1 MVDATYFG
9 LAAGIFQL
17 AGYIAYY
24 ILVIRKEGKEAEPL
38 TWFMFAYGTA
48 LLTVMELDSMWK
60 EAAADVSWM
69 NVFSVLLLPII
80 CSLGGIGVAVGIWR
94 ANLRLTGEWWPQ
106 EWKVE
111 WKETDGKAFAADIA
125 LTICY
130 TVLWIFTLFGTT
142 EGNTHLWWVIA
153 FLVASNLTTFPNFV
167 PILRQAWAHPEKEDA
182 RPWTI
187 WAVAYALLLVP
198 TWVHGSDGM
207 VWPIS
212 ASPLTWDVSFYAFLA
227 LMSYPVINTVMHGLM
242 AIFAGR
248 EPKPAVMNPAE

>member
-1 MVDATYFG
+1 MVNATYFG
-9 LAAGIFQL
+9 LAAGMFQL

-60 EAAADVSWM
+60 EAASDTSWV
-69 NVFSVLLLPII
+69 NVLSVLLLPII
-80 CSLGGIGVAVGIWR
+80 CALGGISVAVGIWR
-94 ANLRLTGEWWPQ
+94 KNLRLTKQLWPK

-111 WKETDGKAFAADIA
+111 WGETDGKAFAADIA
-125 LTICY
+125 LTLCY
-130 TVLWIFTLFGTT
+130 LCLWIFTLVGTT

-167 PILRQAWAHPEKEDA
+167 PILRQTWSQPEKEDA
-182 RPWTI
+182 RPWAI
-187 WAVAYALLLVP
+187 WAIAYALLLVP
-198 TWVHGSDGM
+198 AWVYASKDM
-207 VWPIS
+207 VWPVS
-212 ASPLTWDVSFYAFLA
+212 YSPLTWDVSFYAFLA
-227 LMSYPVINTVMHGLM
+227 LMSYPAINTVMHGLM

-248 EPKPAVMNPAE
+248 NTKSTVMDPAE